1 MRRWIALA
9 AVVPAIITG
18 TPAQAAPA
26 AGPGSAEVAGRDG
39 VSAARAAWAPRTAA
53 AGRGAV
59 EPRVARVLQRVAGG
73 RYVALGDSFTAG
85 PLIPRHRG
93 KPFACLRSDHNYPSL
108 VANALRVGVLADV
121 SCSAATTA
129 DLFRPQRVL
138 LGNNPAQLA
147 AVTPDT
153 ALVTVG
159 IGGNDVGFS
168 KTLYTCAGL
177 SLTAPTG
184 APCMRH
190 FGATLTDRV
199 TATAPRIAAVL
210 RTIHARAPHALVVV
224 VGYLRILPSTTGC
237 WPSVPAAAG
246 DVPYLDR
253 VERSLNRMLA
263 DEARRGGAIFVD
275 NYRGGAGHD
284 MCSAHRWVEPILLT
298 HAAMPVHPNAL
309 GMRVVAGRVVATLAS
324 VRSAAS
330 RAR

>member
-9 AVVPAIITG
+9 AILLPIVAGAPAHAARHL
-18 TPAQAAPA
+18 PAEAQALT
-26 AGPGSAEVAGRDG
+26 R
-39 VSAARAAWAPRTAA
+39 
-53 AGRGAV
+53 
-59 EPRVARVLQRVAGG
+59 LAGG
-73 RYVALGDSFTAG
+73 RYVAMGDSFTAG
-85 PLIPRHRG
+85 PLIPRRHG

-108 VANALRVGVLADV
+108 VAHALRAGAFADV
-121 SCSAATTA
+121 SCSAATIA
-129 DLFRPQRVL
+129 DLFAPQHVL
-138 LGNNPAQLA
+138 LGDNPAQLS

-177 SLTAPTG
+177 SITAPRG

-190 FGATLTDRV
+190 FGSALTDRV
-199 TATAPRIAAVL
+199 AAAGPKIATVLETIHQRAPR
-210 RTIHARAPHALVVV
+210 ALVLVI
-224 VGYLRILPSTTGC
+224 GYLRILPSSTGC

-263 DEARRGGAIFVD
+263 DEARKRGALFVD
-275 NYRGGAGHD
+275 DYRGGTGHD
-284 MCSAHRWVEPILLT
+284 MCSANRWVEPIFLN

-309 GMRVVAGRVVATLAS
+309 GMRVVAGRVVATLA
-324 VRSAAS
+324 AA
-330 RAR
+330 AR